1 MERNAR
7 DRELLIPTSQSVSVK
22 SHVEMTHSFI
32 QLAITKKSYFFQ
44 SKNTYIL
51 IYIYIYIYI
60 YICIYIERKIYTPVS
75 KNVANLKM

>member
-7 DRELLIPTSQSVSVK
+7 DRELHIPTSQSVSVK

-51 IYIYIYIYI
+51 IYIHIYIYV
-60 YICIYIERKIYTPVS
+60 YT
-75 KNVANLKM
+75 

>member
-7 DRELLIPTSQSVSVK
+7 DRDLHIPTSQSVSVK

-32 QLAITKKSYFFQ
+32 QLAIMKKSYFFQ

-51 IYIYIYIYI
+51 IYIHI
-60 YICIYIERKIYTPVS
+60 YICIYIERDIYTPVS